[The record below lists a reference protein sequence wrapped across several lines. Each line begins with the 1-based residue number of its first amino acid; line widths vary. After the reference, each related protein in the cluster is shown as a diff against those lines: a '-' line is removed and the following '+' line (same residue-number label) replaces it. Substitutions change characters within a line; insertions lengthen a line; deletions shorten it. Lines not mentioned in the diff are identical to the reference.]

1 MTTTN
6 ETAPIR
12 EYIEAML
19 PWAHGH
25 QLKGITDY
33 VMAILDRQTGN
44 QADLVRELGNQEAAL
59 KRLSRLTH
67 NDRLPPRK
75 LADNVWDQALS
86 QLPKRGK
93 VRLGIGLTMEG
104 G

>member
-1 MTTTN
+1 MITTN

-12 EYIEAML
+12 EYLEAML

-25 QLKGITDY
+25 PIKGLTDY

-59 KRLSRLTH
+59 KRLSRLIH
-67 NDRLPPRK
+67 NDRLSPHK
-75 LADNVWDQALS
+75 LADHVLAQALS
-86 QLPKRGK
+86 QLPP
-93 VRLGIGLTMEG
+93 
-104 G
+104 